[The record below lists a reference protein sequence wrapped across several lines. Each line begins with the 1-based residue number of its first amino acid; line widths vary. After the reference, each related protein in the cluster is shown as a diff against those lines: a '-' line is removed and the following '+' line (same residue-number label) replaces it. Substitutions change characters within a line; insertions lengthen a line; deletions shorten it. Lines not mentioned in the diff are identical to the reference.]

1 MDDLNNQTQFRL
13 EKLNKIED
21 YFIAE
26 IREREQMSKKLSKDI
41 AAFDY
46 FDKIIITLS
55 ATSGGV
61 SSGVLIVSITTVI
74 EVSANFLSASFSLV
88 FSLTTGIIKKLLQ
101 IARNKMKKHKKIVV
115 LARNKL
121 NSIETL
127 ASKVLI
133 DYEISNEEYEP
144 IINEEKNYRK
154 MKDFRMMKSE
164 KIDVEKHEINEEGG
178 KIEINKKN
186 RKNNENA

>member
-1 MDDLNNQTQFRL
+1 
-13 EKLNKIED
+13 
-21 YFIAE
+21 
-26 IREREQMSKKLSKDI
+26 MSKKLSKNI

-46 FDKIIITLS
+46 FHKITIALS

-61 SSGVLIVSITTVI
+61 SSGVLIVSITTV
-74 EVSANFLSASFSLV
+74 VGVSASFSLV

-115 LARNKL
+115 LARSKL

-154 MKDFRMMKSE
+154 MKEDFRMMKSE

-178 KIEINKKN
+178 KN
-186 RKNNENA
+186 

>member
-1 MDDLNNQTQFRL
+1 
-13 EKLNKIED
+13 
-21 YFIAE
+21 
-26 IREREQMSKKLSKDI
+26 MSKKLSKNI

-46 FDKIIITLS
+46 FHKITIALS

-61 SSGVLIVSITTVI
+61 SSGVLIVSITTV
-74 EVSANFLSASFSLV
+74 VGVSASFSLV

-115 LARNKL
+115 LARSKL

-154 MKDFRMMKSE
+154 MKEDFRMMKSE
-164 KIDVEKHEINEEGG
+164 KIDVEKHEINEEVG
-178 KIEINKKN
+178 KIEINKIN
-186 RKNNENA
+186 RKNNGNA

>member
-1 MDDLNNQTQFRL
+1 
-13 EKLNKIED
+13 
-21 YFIAE
+21 
-26 IREREQMSKKLSKDI
+26 MSKKLSKNI

-46 FDKIIITLS
+46 FHKITIALS

-61 SSGVLIVSITTVI
+61 SSGVLIVSITTVVG
-74 EVSANFLSASFSLV
+74 VSASFVSASFSLV

-115 LARNKL
+115 LARSKL

-154 MKDFRMMKSE
+154 MKEDFRMMKSE

-178 KIEINKKN
+178 KIEINKIN
-186 RKNNENA
+186 RKNNGNA

>member
-1 MDDLNNQTQFRL
+1 
-13 EKLNKIED
+13 
-21 YFIAE
+21 
-26 IREREQMSKKLSKDI
+26 MSKKLSKNI
-41 AAFDY
+41 NAFDY
-46 FDKIIITLS
+46 FDKITIALS

-61 SSGVLIVSITTVI
+61 SSGVLIVSITTV
-74 EVSANFLSASFSLV
+74 VGVSASFVSASCSLV

-115 LARNKL
+115 LARSKL

-154 MKDFRMMKSE
+154 MKEDFRMMKSE
-164 KIDVEKHEINEEGG
+164 KTDVEKHEINEEGG
-178 KIEINKKN
+178 KIEINKIN
-186 RKNNENA
+186 RKNNEKA